1 MLPPVA
7 TTVGTVDVEEL
18 EVDVD
23 EELELMLVFVVGVA
37 EVVGVF
43 VAVGADEVAIVGVN
57 VPAVFSKQLQALL
70 TAVFWISANWV
81 GTATAVVERYFGQK
95 VAATEEKRSKAR
107 SALFS

>member
-1 MLPPVA
+1 MLPLVA

-18 EVDVD
+18 EADVD
-23 EELELMLVFVVGVA
+23 EELVLLLVFLVRVA
-37 EVVGVF
+37 EVVGDG
-43 VAVGADEVAIVGVN
+43 VAMVGAN

-70 TAVFWISANWV
+70 TADFWMSASWV
-81 GTATAVVERYFGQK
+81 GTATVVVERYFGQK